1 MAKASNSKAAGKASP
16 NSKAA
21 PAQSSP
27 EKKKLTV
34 TANGKKVA
42 ASKPATQTKK
52 VISKAGNGKAA
63 SQASTGKA
71 AAQQSK
77 AKQASATE

>member
-52 VISKAGNGKAA
+52 VISKM
-63 SQASTGKA
+63 
-71 AAQQSK
+71 
-77 AKQASATE
+77 